1 LWVDGDPPHRNW
13 VTRPEFVGIENI
25 PLDDRPLLFVGNH
38 TLYGLFDMPLMIYEI
53 RKKTGLTLRGL
64 AHPLHYMSAFG
75 DLLARYG
82 AVKVGLRFR
91 VKVRDACPF
100 VRAPLSMSP
109 RSMCRCRRCG

>member
-1 LWVDGDPPHRNW
+1 MHRNW

-82 AVKVGLRFR
+82 AVKVRTVERTPVL
-91 VKVRDACPF
+91 
-100 VRAPLSMSP
+100 
-109 RSMCRCRRCG
+109 